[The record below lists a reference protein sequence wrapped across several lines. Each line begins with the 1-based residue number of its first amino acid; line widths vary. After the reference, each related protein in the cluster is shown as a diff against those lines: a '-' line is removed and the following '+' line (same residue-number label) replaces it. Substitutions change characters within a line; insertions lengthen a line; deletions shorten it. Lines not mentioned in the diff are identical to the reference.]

1 MFYFPSKHQVPFF
14 PFWFHNW
21 WTYFGPTVK
30 FLPKPILNEFE
41 LFNSSFVILRELSAF
56 PPLLFFFSEFALAWI
71 VQWDYIIITD
81 ESTVFPVLG
90 MTFKTK
96 WWDALKND
104 VSLQAVKQHFL
115 KHPTQVSASNDMS

>member
-1 MFYFPSKHQVPFF
+1 MFYFPSKHHVPSF

-21 WTYFGPTVK
+21 WIYFVPTVK
-30 FLPKPILNEFE
+30 ILPKPILNGFE
-41 LFNSSFVILRELSAF
+41 LFNGSFVIPRELLAF
-56 PPLLFFFSEFALAWI
+56 PPLLFFFSEFGLTWI

-104 VSLQAVKQHFL
+104 ASLQAVK
-115 KHPTQVSASNDMS
+115 